1 MVKGIILK
9 DLDSGK
15 DYRIKLPCV
24 IGRSKEA
31 DLRLTDASIS
41 QRHALLKESADHIWI
56 HDLGSL
62 NGVYV
67 NEEKIAEKKLLKW
80 DDAFR
85 LGQTRLMVCELEEHV
100 AEQTIVLHT
109 IAPKST
115 LQLDQQRL
123 KLIYQIIG
131 ELADTQNLT
140 SLGEKI
146 FSRLKEIFQQDTGH
160 LALFQADGL
169 LKAIFSTPSPS
180 AVPLSRSIVKRLFQS
195 GESFLLADALDES
208 PLKLQESI
216 IALKIRSALC
226 VPLVYHNQMYGLIYL
241 DRMVP
246 GAYCQADLEFLTAI
260 ASILAPLIENARL
273 WSRLNQNYANAL
285 ETLKITQA
293 RLIDMERTA
302 AYVRLAQAMAHEIR
316 NPLMV
321 IGGLFRRLAKSD
333 SLCSEEGRV
342 QMIMTAVERVEMVLK
357 EVDDFVKLPSMERK
371 LRKIDLL
378 IQDSIENHQQ
388 DWQQRNLNPVMTINS
403 SNLMVP
409 LDAQL
414 FAKALAMIFKEIFA
428 SVPPGSVV
436 KIDVDDSG
444 SDVQIAFGEVNDLE
458 SVCELFDPQLRSK
471 PWSLGLFLNIA
482 QKIIKDHG
490 GRLLLSPPSSSAFPL
505 IGRFPRTAD
514 V

>member
-31 DLRLTDASIS
+31 DLRLTDANVS
-41 QRHALLKESADHIWI
+41 QRHALLEESDDHIWI

-67 NEEKIAEKKLLKW
+67 NEAKIAEKKLLKW
-80 DDAFR
+80 SDTVQ

-100 AEQTIVLHT
+100 AEQTIVLRT

-160 LALFQADGL
+160 LALFQEDGL
-169 LKAIFSTPSPS
+169 LKAIFSTPSPG

-226 VPLVYHNQMYGLIYL
+226 VPLVYHNQIYGLIYL

-246 GAYCQADLEFLTAI
+246 GAYGQADLEFLTAI

-273 WSRLNQNYANAL
+273 WSRLNRELRECLGGSQNN
-285 ETLKITQA
+285 TGKT
-293 RLIDMERTA
+293 D
-302 AYVRLAQAMAHEIR
+302 
-316 NPLMV
+316 
-321 IGGLFRRLAKSD
+321 
-333 SLCSEEGRV
+333 
-342 QMIMTAVERVEMVLK
+342 
-357 EVDDFVKLPSMERK
+357 
-371 LRKIDLL
+371 
-378 IQDSIENHQQ
+378 
-388 DWQQRNLNPVMTINS
+388 
-403 SNLMVP
+403 
-409 LDAQL
+409 
-414 FAKALAMIFKEIFA
+414 
-428 SVPPGSVV
+428 
-436 KIDVDDSG
+436 
-444 SDVQIAFGEVNDLE
+444 
-458 SVCELFDPQLRSK
+458 
-471 PWSLGLFLNIA
+471 
-482 QKIIKDHG
+482 
-490 GRLLLSPPSSSAFPL
+490 
-505 IGRFPRTAD
+505 
-514 V
+514 